1 MADTAS
7 NSGSG
12 RPSALTT
19 ASASTESHATSLG
32 LSNEKLGMWTL
43 LGSECLFFGALI
55 SAYLVY
61 YGRYNGVPEV
71 SPALYDIP
79 FTSVSTFVLL
89 MSSLGMVLAL
99 SAIQRGDDRG
109 FRIWI
114 LATAMMGTVFLSG
127 QIYEFTVFVNE
138 GMRLDTSPFAS
149 SFYVLTSFHGVHV
162 TVGVLMLITLWARS
176 MTGKLTQANSETVE
190 NIGLYWHF
198 VDIVWIVIF
207 TAIYLIPWEQA
218 TL

>member
-1 MADTAS
+1 MAEATSDGPA
-7 NSGSG
+7 G
-12 RPSALTT
+12 RPAVTT
-19 ASASTESHATSLG
+19 ADASEQSHATSLG

-55 SAYLVY
+55 SAYLIY
-61 YGRYNGVPEV
+61 YGRYNGQPEI
-71 SPALYDIP
+71 SPALFDIP

-99 SAIQRGDDRG
+99 SAIQRSDDRG

-114 LATAMMGTVFLSG
+114 LATALMGTVFLSG
-127 QIYEFTVFVNE
+127 QIYEFTFFVNE
-138 GMRLDTSPFAS
+138 GMTLQTSPFTSA
-149 SFYVLTSFHGVHV
+149 FYVLTGFHGMHV
-162 TVGVLMLITLWARS
+162 TVGVLMLIALWARS
-176 MTGKLTQANSETVE
+176 MTGRLTSGHADVVE

-207 TAIYLIPWEQA
+207 TAIYLIPYEQA
-218 TL
+218 TG

>member
-1 MADTAS
+1 MAE
-7 NSGSG
+7 
-12 RPSALTT
+12 LTT
-19 ASASTESHATSLG
+19 ASASAESHATSLG

-43 LGSECLFFGALI
+43 LWSECLFFGALI

-61 YGRYNGVPEV
+61 YGRYNGAPEV

-114 LATAMMGTVFLSG
+114 LATAIMGTVFLSG

-138 GMRLDTSPFAS
+138 GMKLDTTRGSGSSGARRARTRTAS
-149 SFYVLTSFHGVHV
+149 GPCRTS
-162 TVGVLMLITLWARS
+162 ARRPRRGRGS
-176 MTGKLTQANSETVE
+176 GRPRE
-190 NIGLYWHF
+190 
-198 VDIVWIVIF
+198 
-207 TAIYLIPWEQA
+207 
-218 TL
+218 

>member
-1 MADTAS
+1 MADAT
-7 NSGSG
+7 SGGS
-12 RPSALTT
+12 SVTT
-19 ASASTESHATSLG
+19 AEASELSHATSLG

-55 SAYLVY
+55 SAYLIY
-61 YGRYNGVPEV
+61 YGRYNDVPEV

-99 SAIQRGDDRG
+99 AAIQHSDDRG

-114 LATAMMGTVFLSG
+114 LTTAMLGLVFLSG
-127 QIYEFTVFVNE
+127 QIYEFTVFANE
-138 GMRLDTSPFAS
+138 GMNLATNPFSS
-149 SFYVLTSFHGVHV
+149 SFYMLTGFHGIHV
-162 TVGVLMLITLWARS
+162 TIGVLMLITLWARS
-176 MTGKLTQANSETVE
+176 LTGRLTSAHSEVVE
-190 NIGLYWHF
+190 NVGLYWHF

-207 TAIYLIPWEQA
+207 TAVYLIPYEQV
-218 TL
+218 TG

>member
-1 MADTAS
+1 MADAS
-7 NSGSG
+7 V
-12 RPSALTT
+12 TT
-19 ASASTESHATSLG
+19 AGASEQSHATSLG

-43 LGSECLFFGALI
+43 IGSECLFFGALI
-55 SAYLVY
+55 SAYLMY
-61 YGRYNGVPEV
+61 YGRYNGQPEI

-99 SAIQRGDDRG
+99 AAIQRGDDRG

-114 LATAMMGTVFLSG
+114 LSTALLGSVFLAG
-127 QIYEFTVFVNE
+127 QIYEFTWFVEE
-138 GMRLDTSPFAS
+138 GMTLTTSPFTSA
-149 SFYVLTSFHGVHV
+149 FYVLTGFHGMHV
-162 TVGVLMLITLWARS
+162 TVGVLMLVTLWARS
-176 MTGKLTQANSETVE
+176 MTGRLTSAHADVVE

-207 TAIYLIPWEQA
+207 TAIYLIPYEQA
-218 TL
+218 TG

>member
-1 MADTAS
+1 MADVTTSADAS
-7 NSGSG
+7 E
-12 RPSALTT
+12 
-19 ASASTESHATSLG
+19 ESHSTSLG

-55 SAYLVY
+55 SAYLIY

-71 SPALYDIP
+71 SPRLYDIA

-99 SAIQRGDDRG
+99 SAIQRGEDRA

-114 LATAMMGTVFLSG
+114 LATALMGSVFLSG

-138 GMRLDTSPFAS
+138 GMRLGTSPFAS
-149 SFYVLTSFHGVHV
+149 SFYLLTGFHGIHV

-176 MTGKLTQANSETVE
+176 MTGRLTSQNSEVVE

-198 VDIVWIVIF
+198 VDIVWIIIF
-207 TAIYLIPWEQA
+207 TAIYLIPWEQVTTA
-218 TL
+218 

>member
-1 MADTAS
+1 MAEAS
-7 NSGSG
+7 V
-12 RPSALTT
+12 TT
-19 ASASTESHATSLG
+19 AGASEESHATSLG

-55 SAYLVY
+55 SAYLIY
-61 YGRYNGVPEV
+61 YGRYNGQPEI

-99 SAIQRGDDRG
+99 AAIQRSDDRG

-114 LATAMMGTVFLSG
+114 LSTALMGSVFLAG
-127 QIYEFTVFVNE
+127 QIYEFTWFVEE
-138 GMRLDTSPFAS
+138 GMTLSTSPFTSA
-149 SFYVLTSFHGVHV
+149 FYVLTSFHGIHV
-162 TVGVLMLITLWARS
+162 TVGVLMLVTLWARS
-176 MTGKLTQANSETVE
+176 MTGRLTSEHADVVE

-207 TAIYLIPWEQA
+207 TAIYLIPYEQV
-218 TL
+218 TG

>member
-1 MADTAS
+1 MADAT
-7 NSGSG
+7 SGG
-12 RPSALTT
+12 SAVTT
-19 ASASTESHATSLG
+19 ADASQQSHATSLG

-55 SAYLVY
+55 SAYLIY
-61 YGRYNGVPEV
+61 YGRYNGQPEI

-99 SAIQRGDDRG
+99 AAIQRGDDRG

-127 QIYEFTVFVNE
+127 QIYEFTVFASE
-138 GMRLDTSPFAS
+138 GMNLSTSPFS
-149 SFYVLTSFHGVHV
+149 SAFFLLTGFHGMHV
-162 TVGVLMLITLWARS
+162 TIGVLMLVTLWVRS
-176 MTGKLTQANSETVE
+176 MTGRLTSAQAEVVE
-190 NIGLYWHF
+190 NVGLYWHF
-198 VDIVWIVIF
+198 VDIVWIIIF
-207 TAIYLIPWEQA
+207 TAIYLIPYEQV
-218 TL
+218 TG

>member
-1 MADTAS
+1 MAE
-7 NSGSG
+7 
-12 RPSALTT
+12 LTT
-19 ASASTESHATSLG
+19 AEASHEAHATSLG

-61 YGRYNGVPEV
+61 YGRYNGQPEI
-71 SPALYDIP
+71 SPALFDIP

-138 GMRLDTSPFAS
+138 GMRLDTSPFTSA
-149 SFYVLTSFHGVHV
+149 FYLMTSFHGIHV
-162 TVGVLMLITLWARS
+162 TVGVLMLITLWSRS
-176 MTGKLTQANSETVE
+176 MSGRLTPDDSEVVE

-207 TAIYLIPWEQA
+207 TAVYLIPYEQA

>member
-1 MADTAS
+1 MADAS
-7 NSGSG
+7 V
-12 RPSALTT
+12 TT
-19 ASASTESHATSLG
+19 AGASEQSHATSLG

-43 LGSECLFFGALI
+43 IGSECLFFGALI
-55 SAYLVY
+55 SAYLMY
-61 YGRYNGVPEV
+61 YGRYNDQPEI

-99 SAIQRGDDRG
+99 AAIQRGDDRG

-114 LATAMMGTVFLSG
+114 LSTALMGSVFLSG
-127 QIYEFTVFVNE
+127 QIYEFTWFVEE
-138 GMRLDTSPFAS
+138 GMTLTTSPFTS
-149 SFYVLTSFHGVHV
+149 SFYVLTGFHGMHV
-162 TVGVLMLITLWARS
+162 TVGVLMLVTLWARS
-176 MTGKLTQANSETVE
+176 MTGRLTSEHADVVE

-207 TAIYLIPWEQA
+207 TAIYLIPYEQV
-218 TL
+218 TG

>member
-1 MADTAS
+1 MAEIAS
-7 NSGSG
+7 GDAGG
-12 RPSALTT
+12 RPAGVTT
-19 ASASTESHATSLG
+19 AEASEQAHATSLG
-32 LSNEKLGMWTL
+32 LSNEKLAMWTL

-55 SAYLVY
+55 SAYLIY
-61 YGRYNGVPEV
+61 YGRYNGQPEI
-71 SPALYDIP
+71 SPALFDIP

-114 LATAMMGTVFLSG
+114 LATALMGSVFLSG
-127 QIYEFTVFVNE
+127 QIYEFTVFANE
-138 GMRLDTSPFAS
+138 GMTLETSPFTSA
-149 SFYVLTSFHGVHV
+149 FFVLTGFHGIHV
-162 TVGVLMLITLWARS
+162 TVGVLMLIALWSRS
-176 MTGKLTQANSETVE
+176 MTGKLTSGDSDVVE

-207 TAIYLIPWEQA
+207 TLVYLIPA
-218 TL
+218 

>member
-1 MADTAS
+1 MAEAS
-7 NSGSG
+7 V
-12 RPSALTT
+12 TT
-19 ASASTESHATSLG
+19 AGASEESHATSLG

-55 SAYLVY
+55 SAYLIY
-61 YGRYNGVPEV
+61 YGRYNGQPEI

-99 SAIQRGDDRG
+99 AAIQRGDDRG

-114 LATAMMGTVFLSG
+114 LSTALMGSVFLAG
-127 QIYEFTVFVNE
+127 QIYEFTWFVEE
-138 GMRLDTSPFAS
+138 GMTLSTSPFTSA
-149 SFYVLTSFHGVHV
+149 FYVLTSFHGIHV
-162 TVGVLMLITLWARS
+162 TVGVLMLVTLWARS
-176 MTGKLTQANSETVE
+176 MTGRLTSEHADVVE

-207 TAIYLIPWEQA
+207 TAIYLIPYEQV
-218 TL
+218 TG

>member
-1 MADTAS
+1 MADV
-7 NSGSG
+7 
-12 RPSALTT
+12 TT
-19 ASASTESHATSLG
+19 AEASEQSHATSLG

-55 SAYLVY
+55 SAYLIY
-61 YGRYNGVPEV
+61 YGRYNGVDTV
-71 SPALYDIP
+71 TPALFDIP

-114 LATAMMGTVFLSG
+114 LGTALMGSVFLSG
-127 QIYEFTVFVNE
+127 QIYEFTVFAAE
-138 GMRLDTSPFAS
+138 GMTLTTSPFAS
-149 SFYVLTSFHGVHV
+149 SFFVLTGFHGIHV
-162 TVGVLMLITLWARS
+162 TVGVLMLVTLWARS
-176 MTGKLTQANSETVE
+176 MTGHLTSANAEAVE

-218 TL
+218 NL

>member
-1 MADTAS
+1 MAEAT
-7 NSGSG
+7 
-12 RPSALTT
+12 TT
-19 ASASTESHATSLG
+19 ADASEQSHATSLG

-55 SAYLVY
+55 SAYLIY
-61 YGRYNGVPEV
+61 YGRYNGQPEI

-99 SAIQRGDDRG
+99 AAIQRGDDRG

-138 GMRLDTSPFAS
+138 GMRFGAQPNGDSTGSSPFTSA
-149 SFYVLTSFHGVHV
+149 FFLLTGFHGMHV

-176 MTGKLTQANSETVE
+176 MTGRLTSAQSEVVE
-190 NIGLYWHF
+190 NVGLYWHF

-207 TAIYLIPWEQA
+207 TAIYLIPYEQV
-218 TL
+218 TG

>member
-1 MADTAS
+1 MAEAT
-7 NSGSG
+7 SG
-12 RPSALTT
+12 RPVVT
-19 ASASTESHATSLG
+19 AAGASEESHATSLG

-55 SAYLVY
+55 SAYLIY
-61 YGRYNGVPEV
+61 YGRYNGQPEI
-71 SPALYDIP
+71 SPRLYDIP

-89 MSSLGMVLAL
+89 MSSVGMVLAL
-99 SAIQRGDDRG
+99 AAIQRGDNRG

-114 LATAMMGTVFLSG
+114 LATALMGTVFLSG

-138 GMRLDTSPFAS
+138 GMTLSTSPFS
-149 SFYVLTSFHGVHV
+149 SAFYLLTGFHGMHV

-176 MTGKLTQANSETVE
+176 MSGRLTSGNSEVVE

-207 TAIYLIPWEQA
+207 TAIYLIPYEQVTA
-218 TL
+218 